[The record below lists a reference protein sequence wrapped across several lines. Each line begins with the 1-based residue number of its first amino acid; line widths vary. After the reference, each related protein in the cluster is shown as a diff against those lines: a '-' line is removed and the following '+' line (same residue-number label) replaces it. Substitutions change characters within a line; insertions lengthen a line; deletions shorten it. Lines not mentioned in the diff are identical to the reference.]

1 MQHSQALSG
10 HSQLQVAISTI
21 LAIPF
26 LCDNPRFQLVVECD
40 TGKHGLGLSMAVFH
54 LLPT

>member
-10 HSQLQVAISTI
+10 HSHLQVVTSTT

-26 LCDNPRFQLVVECD
+26 LCDKPRVQLVVECD
-40 TGKHGLGLSMAVFH
+40 TGKHGLSLSMAVFH